1 MPVTTTGVWA
11 SVTVPL
17 PSCPAVLAPHRL
29 AVPLASNAHEWV
41 PPAAIA
47 TALVRPVTTTGVWAS
62 GTVPVPSCPAVLAPQ
77 HLAVPLGRHAH
88 QWVPPATIATPLV
101 PPGTTPSRGA

>member
-17 PSCPAVLAPHRL
+17 PSCPAVLAPQHL

-47 TALVRPVTTTGVWAS
+47 TALDRPVTTTSVWA
-62 GTVPVPSCPAVLAPQ
+62 TVSVPLPSCPAVLAPQ
-77 HLAVPLGRHAH
+77 HLAVPLASNEHVCLHAALPISGH
-88 QWVPPATIATPLV
+88 
-101 PPGTTPSRGA
+101 